1 MIFSVTLE
9 LSLQADDAEE
19 ARELAGEAVALLA
32 TSVAVGPSVLAVAAH
47 APREKLTGVLA

>member
-1 MIFSVTLE
+1 MIFTTTLE

-32 TSVAVGPSVLAVAAH
+32 TSVAVGPSVLSVAAH
-47 APREKLTGVLA
+47 APREKLTGVPA